1 MEPIPGAYVGEGW
14 ERVGG
19 GRGFMV
25 IRVKKMVRISTSL
38 AFVGKVGLGLRQV
51 VIRMRKCSKGKSDK
65 QGNRRALQED
75 REQLAMNNE
84 DQQMQ
89 TGKWSQVVGNGAQIT
104 QASST

>member
-1 MEPIPGAYVGEGW
+1 M
-14 ERVGG
+14 RV
-19 GRGFMV
+19 
-25 IRVKKMVRISTSL
+25 
-38 AFVGKVGLGLRQV
+38 
-51 VIRMRKCSKGKSDK
+51 RKCSMGKSDK

-75 REQLAMNNE
+75 REHLAMNSE